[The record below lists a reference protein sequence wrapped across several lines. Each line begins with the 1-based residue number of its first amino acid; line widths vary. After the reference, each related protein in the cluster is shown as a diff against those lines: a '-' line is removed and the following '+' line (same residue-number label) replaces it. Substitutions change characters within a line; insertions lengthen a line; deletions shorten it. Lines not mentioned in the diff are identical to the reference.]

1 MRYAFR
7 MIQVIMRQITNKIIL
22 RICFRKKISYKDQL
36 RQETLRKNL
45 IHIKME
51 VSLMKMIKRLYS
63 LTSIEIFLKVQD
75 LRQARSIRI
84 MLVLKKKVCFNSTTK
99 CKLNQIKKISIEI
112 YFLEKLIF
120 EFKNL

>member
-1 MRYAFR
+1 MKYAFR
-7 MIQVIMRQITNKIIL
+7 MIQVIMRLITNKIIL

-63 LTSIEIFLKVQD
+63 LTLTEIFLKVQD

-84 MLVLKKKVCFNSTTK
+84 MLILKKKVCFNSTTK
-99 CKLNQIKKISIEI
+99 CK
-112 YFLEKLIF
+112 
-120 EFKNL
+120 